1 MVVVFVVVVVVVAL
15 DDEDAEADEDDEDD
29 EDAADDELPATVCD
43 GVSVCVG
50 SSDGVLIS
58 ETRAGSP
65 PPGCC
70 ESPDASDPTWGAS
83 T

>member
-1 MVVVFVVVVVVVAL
+1 MFVVVVVVDAL
-15 DDEDAEADEDDEDD
+15 EDEDAEDDDEDED
-29 EDAADDELPATVCD
+29 DAADDELPATVCD

-65 PPGCC
+65 PPGRS